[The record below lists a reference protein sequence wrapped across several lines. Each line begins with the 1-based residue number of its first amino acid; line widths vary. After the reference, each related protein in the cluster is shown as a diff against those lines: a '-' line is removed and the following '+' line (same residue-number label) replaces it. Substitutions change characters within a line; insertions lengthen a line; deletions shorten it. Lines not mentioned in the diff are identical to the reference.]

1 MNMPPVITDVMVHV
15 YPHAATRVQVH
26 PGEDRVV
33 IGLHDRTH
41 GSGALTLFLDRA
53 ALTMLHDLTGTA
65 VTELGAG
72 TEEKAGEATESATA
86 GRFRRMIPP
95 DPSGD

>member
-1 MNMPPVITDVMVHV
+1 MNIPPVITDVMVHV

-26 PGEDRVV
+26 PAEDRVV

-53 ALTMLHDLTGTA
+53 ALSMLHALTGTA
-65 VTELGAG
+65 LTEL
-72 TEEKAGEATESATA
+72 ATA
-86 GRFRRMIPP
+86 TDKTAAEAAECSQAADSAG
-95 DPSGD
+95 

>member
-1 MNMPPVITDVMVHV
+1 MNIPPVVTDVMVHI

-26 PGEDRVV
+26 PAEDRVV

-53 ALTMLHDLTGTA
+53 ALSMLHALTGTA
-65 VTELGAG
+65 LTELAAA
-72 TEEKAGEATESATA
+72 TEEKAAEAAECSQAADSAA
-86 GRFRRMIPP
+86 
-95 DPSGD
+95 

>member
-1 MNMPPVITDVMVHV
+1 MNIPPVVTDVMVHI

-26 PGEDRVV
+26 PAEDRVV

-53 ALTMLHDLTGTA
+53 ALTMLHALTGA
-65 VTELGAG
+65 ALTELSTA
-72 TEEKAGEATESATA
+72 TDEKAAEAAESAIMA
-86 GRFRRMIPP
+86 
-95 DPSGD
+95 DSAA

>member
-15 YPHAATRVQVH
+15 YPHATTRVQVH
-26 PGEDRVV
+26 PAEDRVV

-53 ALTMLHDLTGTA
+53 ALVILHDVTGSALAELTDPQAAHAATTDKVA
-65 VTELGAG
+65 DEAG
-72 TEEKAGEATESATA
+72 TPAA
-86 GRFRRMIPP
+86 
-95 DPSGD
+95 

>member
-26 PGEDRVV
+26 PSEDRVV

-41 GSGALTLFLDRA
+41 GSGALTLFLDHA

-65 VTELGAG
+65 LNELVTA
-72 TEEKAGEATESATA
+72 TNEKAAEAAESATA
-86 GRFRRMIPP
+86 A
-95 DPSGD
+95 DSAA

>member
-1 MNMPPVITDVMVHV
+1 MITPPVIADVMVHV

-26 PGEDRVV
+26 PAEDRVV

-53 ALTMLHDLTGTA
+53 ALIMLHSLTGTA
-65 VTELGAG
+65 LTEL
-72 TEEKAGEATESATA
+72 ATA
-86 GRFRRMIPP
+86 TDKKAAGAAESSTAA
-95 DPSGD
+95 DSAA

>member
-1 MNMPPVITDVMVHV
+1 MNIPPVITDVMVHV

-53 ALTMLHDLTGTA
+53 ALSMLHALTGTA
-65 VTELGAG
+65 LTELSTA
-72 TEEKAGEATESATA
+72 TNEKAVEAPESATKA
-86 GRFRRMIPP
+86 
-95 DPSGD
+95 DSAA

>member
-1 MNMPPVITDVMVHV
+1 MNLPPVVTDVMVHV

-26 PGEDRVV
+26 PTQDRVV

-53 ALTMLHDLTGTA
+53 ALSMLHAPTGTA
-65 VTELGAG
+65 LTELAEA
-72 TEEKAGEATESATA
+72 TEEKAAEAAECSQAADSAA
-86 GRFRRMIPP
+86 
-95 DPSGD
+95 

>member
-26 PGEDRVV
+26 PAEDRVV

-53 ALTMLHDLTGTA
+53 ALSMLHTLTNTA
-65 VTELGAG
+65 LTEL
-72 TEEKAGEATESATA
+72 ATA
-86 GRFRRMIPP
+86 TDKTAAEAAESSPAA
-95 DPSGD
+95 DSAA

>member
-1 MNMPPVITDVMVHV
+1 MNMSPVITDVMVHL

-26 PGEDRVV
+26 PAEDRVV

-53 ALTMLHDLTGTA
+53 ALSMLHALIGTA
-65 VTELGAG
+65 LSELVAA
-72 TEEKAGEATESATA
+72 TEETAAEATEGSTAADSAA
-86 GRFRRMIPP
+86 
-95 DPSGD
+95 

>member
-1 MNMPPVITDVMVHV
+1 MPPVITDVMVHV

-26 PGEDRVV
+26 PAEDRVV

-53 ALTMLHDLTGTA
+53 ALTMLHTLTGA
-65 VTELGAG
+65 ALTEL
-72 TEEKAGEATESATA
+72 ATA
-86 GRFRRMIPP
+86 TATKAAGASESSTVA
-95 DPSGD
+95 DSVA

>member
-1 MNMPPVITDVMVHV
+1 MNIPPVITDVMVHV

-26 PGEDRVV
+26 PVEDRVV

-53 ALTMLHDLTGTA
+53 ALSMLHDLTGTA
-65 VTELGAG
+65 LSELIAAA
-72 TEEKAGEATESATA
+72 EKKPAEAAEGSTA
-86 GRFRRMIPP
+86 A
-95 DPSGD
+95 DPAA